1 MNTVGT
7 LAGRGPSAIED
18 GIAGRVAV
26 VTGAG
31 QGIGAAVAR
40 LLGAR
45 GAHVALW
52 DANGEAVSGLAA
64 QLDAVGVKTASMRV
78 DVRDSAAVEAA
89 AEQVERELGPVELLV
104 NVAGV
109 LRTGA
114 IVELTDTEWDE
125 VFAVNTRGVF
135 AVSRSLAGRM
145 ALRGRGSVVTVASNA
160 GGVPRMAMGAY
171 AASKAASVMLTK
183 CLGLELAGRGVRCN
197 VVSPGST
204 DTPMLRSMWEGAG
217 DGAVDATLRGS
228 LDAFRVG
235 IPLGR
240 VGTPEQAAEAVLFLL
255 SNQAS
260 HITMHDLRVDGG
272 AALG

>member
-1 MNTVGT
+1 M
-7 LAGRGPSAIED
+7 SASAVESTETQ
-18 GIAGRVAV
+18 GVTGRVVV

-31 QGIGAAVAR
+31 RGIGAAVAR
-40 LLGAR
+40 LLGAH
-45 GAHVALW
+45 GAQVALW
-52 DANGEAVSGLAA
+52 DADPVTATDVAAELAA
-64 QLDAVGVKTASMRV
+64 TGVKTAAMCV

-114 IVELTDTEWDE
+114 LVDLTDQEWDE
-125 VFAVNTRGVF
+125 TFAVNVRGVF
-135 AVSRSLAGRM
+135 AVCRSVAGRM
-145 ALRGRGSVVTVASNA
+145 ARRGRGAVVTVASNA
-160 GGVPRMAMGAY
+160 GSVPRVGMGAY

-183 CLGLELAGRGVRCN
+183 SLGLELAARGVRCN
-197 VVSPGST
+197 TVSPGST
-204 DTPMLRSMWEGAG
+204 DTPMLRAMWDTAG
-217 DGAVDATLRGS
+217 DGADDATVRGS

-240 VGTPEQAAEAVLFLL
+240 VGTPEQVAQAVLFLL
-255 SNQAS
+255 SDQAS
-260 HITMHDLRVDGG
+260 HITLQDLCVDGG

>member
-1 MNTVGT
+1 MSTVRALT
-7 LAGRGPSAIED
+7 DPGRSATDD

-26 VTGAG
+26 VTGAAR
-31 QGIGAAVAR
+31 GIGAAVAR
-40 LLGAR
+40 SLGSR

-52 DANGEAVSGLAA
+52 DADGQAA
-64 QLDAVGVKTASMRV
+64 ASLSAELDAAGVKTASMQV
-78 DVRDSAAVEAA
+78 DVRDTVAVDAA
-89 AEQVERELGPVELLV
+89 AERVERELGPAELLV

-109 LRTGA
+109 LRTGEL
-114 IVELTDTEWDE
+114 VELADADWDE

-135 AVSRSLAGRM
+135 AVSRALAGRM
-145 ALRGRGSVVTVASNA
+145 ARRGRGSVVTVASNA
-160 GGVPRMAMGAY
+160 GGVPRAGMGAY

-204 DTPMLRSMWEGAG
+204 DTPMLRSMWEGGG
-217 DGAVDATLRGS
+217 DGAMEATVRGS
-228 LDAFRVG
+228 LDAFRIG

-240 VGTPEQAAEAVLFLL
+240 VGTPEQVAEAVLFLL
-255 SNQAS
+255 SEQAS

>member
-1 MNTVGT
+1 MSTVLSTGT
-7 LAGRGPSAIED
+7 E
-18 GIAGRVAV
+18 GISGRVAV

-40 LLGAR
+40 LLGVH
-45 GAHVALW
+45 GAQVALW
-52 DANGEAVSGLAA
+52 DAAPEPVTDVAA
-64 QLDAVGVKTASMRV
+64 ELDAAGVKNTAMCV

-89 AEQVERELGPVELLV
+89 AERVERELGPVDLLV

-114 IVELTDTEWDE
+114 VLDLADEAWDE
-125 VFAVNTRGVF
+125 VFGVNVRGVF
-135 AVSRSLAGRM
+135 AVSRSVAGRM
-145 ALRGRGSVVTVASNA
+145 AGRGRGAVVTVASNA
-160 GGVPRMAMGAY
+160 GGVPRVGMGAY
-171 AASKAASVMLTK
+171 AASKAASSMLTK

-204 DTPMLRSMWEGAG
+204 DTPMLRDMWDAAG
-217 DGAVDATLRGS
+217 DGANDATVKGS
-228 LDAFRVG
+228 LEAFRVG

-240 VGTPEQAAEAVLFLL
+240 VGTAEQVAQAVLFLL
-255 SNQAS
+255 SDQAS
-260 HITMHDLRVDGG
+260 HITLQDLYVDGG